1 MNIRTLE
8 DIERLESIEEIIL
21 ELQELAQSG
30 AIIVVEGRRDVESLR
45 SLGIS
50 GEIRLACQHPLL
62 KFAEQLSE
70 SGKEI
75 VLLTDWDK
83 KGGIVARKILNYL
96 TSYGV
101 APNTEI
107 RSRIGI
113 LVRKRIKDIES
124 LNNYVTRLRCEVGHD
139 FIEGDRRASVHPL
152 ECLKSG
158 NDGAENGNE

>member
-1 MNIRTLE
+1 MNTRTLE
-8 DIERLESIEEIIL
+8 DMERLESIEEIIL
-21 ELQELAQSG
+21 ELRVLADTG

-50 GEIRLACQHPLL
+50 GEMRLASQKPLL
-62 KFAEQLSE
+62 EFTEQLSR

-83 KGGIVARKILNYL
+83 KGGIMAHKIIDHLL
-96 TSYGV
+96 FYGIM
-101 APNTEI
+101 PNTDI

-124 LNNYVTRLRCEVGHD
+124 LNGYVNRMRYELQGK
-139 FIEGDRRASVHPL
+139 F
-152 ECLKSG
+152 
-158 NDGAENGNE
+158 